1 MRASTSV
8 HRLAVALAS
17 LAGLAGA
24 CAPRPTGTPWAH
36 VEEVTPGFLVA
47 STAADPSLAVDRGG
61 RVALTWVTRD
71 TAGAGADAWASVSA
85 DSGGHWS
92 EPVRLNPL
100 PGTVSSFSESRPV
113 AAWGRDGLLVAAW
126 AAKRSRA
133 QGTGDDMAARVSI
146 DGGRSWGTLHIVND
160 DHVDPTSGY
169 HGFAAADVL
178 PDGRPI
184 VAWIDGRSSA
194 GLADEP
200 ELAEIYAS
208 TSADGGVTWSPDIW
222 IAADVCACCRIAMR
236 SAQRLNGAIDVAV
249 AYRGATN
256 GLRDPRVV
264 VSRDAARRFVL
275 DTLIS
280 VDRWKLPGC
289 PSVGSAMTLEN
300 GGGHYFW
307 YTGES
312 PADSLLPGRPL
323 PGLYLVPWRV
333 EVGAAGPKRDIGDSL
348 GNASRPMLA
357 SLGRGT
363 LLGAIGE
370 SPGAVGRKV
379 LALRRLEP
387 DGSLT
392 PWLFLGSGVK
402 SGTIAAR
409 VEQGAWA
416 AWTEPGDGGPRVRVA
431 KLSVR

>member
-1 MRASTSV
+1 MRASTSA
-8 HRLAVALAS
+8 HRLATAALL
-17 LAGLAGA
+17 LAGMLPA
-24 CAPRPTGTPWAH
+24 CAPRPSGTPWAR
-36 VEEVTPGFLVA
+36 VREVTPAFLTA
-47 STAADPSLAVDRGG
+47 ATAADPALAVDRGG
-61 RVALTWVTRD
+61 RLALTWVTRD
-71 TAGAGADAWASVSA
+71 STGADAWASVSA
-85 DSGGHWS
+85 DSGAHWS
-92 EPVRLNPL
+92 RPERLNPL
-100 PGTVSSFSESRPV
+100 PGTVSSYPESRPV
-113 AAWGRDGLLVAAW
+113 TAWGRDGLLVAAW
-126 AAKRSRA
+126 ASARPARLGS
-133 QGTGDDMAARVSI
+133 GDDLAARVSD
-146 DGGRSWGTLHIVND
+146 DGGRSWGAMHLLND
-160 DHVDPTSGY
+160 DRVDPTSGY

-184 VAWIDGRSSA
+184 VAWIDGRASA
-194 GLADEP
+194 GLTDEP

-222 IAADVCACCRIAMR
+222 IADDVCACCRIALR

-256 GLRDPRVV
+256 DLRDPRVV
-264 VSRDAARRFVL
+264 VSHDGGRRFVL

-289 PSVGSAMTLEN
+289 PSVGPALTLEN
-300 GGGHYFW
+300 GAGHYFW

-333 EVGAAGPKRDIGDSL
+333 EVGAAGPKRELGDSL
-348 GNASRPMLA
+348 ANASHPMLA

-370 SPGAVGRKV
+370 SPGAAGRKV

-387 DGSLT
+387 DGTLT

-402 SGTIAAR
+402 SGAI
-409 VEQGAWA
+409 VGSGEQGAWA
-416 AWTEPGDGGPRVRVA
+416 AWAEPGDAGPRVRVA
-431 KLSVR
+431 RLSVR

>member
-1 MRASTSV
+1 MRAMTSA
-8 HRLAVALAS
+8 HRLAAAVALA
-17 LAGLAGA
+17 LAPLAA
-24 CAPRPTGTPWAH
+24 CAPRPSGTPWAR
-36 VEEVTPGFLVA
+36 VMEATPSFLAGVTAG
-47 STAADPSLAVDRGG
+47 DPSLAVDRGG

-71 TAGAGADAWASVSA
+71 SAGVGADAWLSVSA
-85 DSGGHWS
+85 DSGHHWS
-92 EPVRLNPL
+92 DPTRLNVA
-100 PGTVSSFSESRPV
+100 PGMVSSYPESRPV

-126 AAKRSRA
+126 ASKRAPR
-133 QGTGDDMAARVSI
+133 QGNGDDLATRVSP
-146 DGGRSWGTLHIVND
+146 DGGRTWGTMHLVNGD
-160 DHVDPTSGY
+160 RDDPTSGY
-169 HGFAAADVL
+169 HGFAAVDVL

-184 VAWIDGRSSA
+184 VAWIDGRASA

-200 ELAEIYAS
+200 ALAEIYAS
-208 TSADGGVTWSPDIW
+208 TSADGGVTWSQDAW
-222 IAADVCACCRIAMR
+222 LAGDVCACCRIAMR

-256 GLRDPRVV
+256 DLRDPRVV
-264 VSRDAARRFVL
+264 VSHDGARRFVL

-289 PSVGSAMTLEN
+289 PSVGPVLTLEN

-312 PADSLLPGRPL
+312 PADSVLPGRPV

-333 EVGAAGPKRDIGDSL
+333 EVGATGPKRELGDSL
-348 GNASRPMLA
+348 GNASRPMIA
-357 SLGRGT
+357 TLGRGT

-370 SPGAVGRKV
+370 SPGAAGRRV

-387 DGSLT
+387 DGSIT

-402 SGTIAAR
+402 SGAIATHG
-409 VEQGAWA
+409 EQGAWA
-416 AWTEPGDGGPRVRVA
+416 AWTEPGGEGPRVRVA
-431 KLSVR
+431 RLSVR

>member
-1 MRASTSV
+1 MRASTPTR
-8 HRLAVALAS
+8 RLAAACALLSALLAS
-17 LAGLAGA
+17 CG
-24 CAPRPTGTPWAH
+24 PRPSGVPWAH
-36 VEEVTPGFLVA
+36 VRETTPTFL
-47 STAADPSLAVDRGG
+47 STALAADPSLAVDRSG

-71 TAGAGADAWASVSA
+71 SSGEAGDAWLSVSA
-85 DSGGHWS
+85 DSGTHWS
-92 EPVRLNPL
+92 APARLNPA
-100 PGTVSSFSESRPV
+100 PGTVSSYPESRPV
-113 AAWGRDGLLVAAW
+113 AAWGRDGSIVAAW
-126 AAKRSRA
+126 ASTRTPH
-133 QGTGDDMAARVSI
+133 QGTGDDLAARVSA
-146 DGGRSWGTLHIVND
+146 DGGRTWSPMHIVND

-169 HGFAAADVL
+169 HGFAAVDVL

-184 VAWIDGRSSA
+184 VAWIDGRASA

-200 ELAEIYAS
+200 ALAEIYAS
-208 TSADGGVTWSPDIW
+208 TTSDGGATWSPDLW
-222 IAADVCACCRIAMR
+222 LADDVCACCRITMK

-256 GLRDPRVV
+256 DLRDPRVV
-264 VSRDAARRFVL
+264 VSHDGARRFVL

-289 PSVGSAMTLEN
+289 PSVGPALTLEN

-333 EVGAAGPKRDIGDSL
+333 EVGATGPKRELSDSL
-348 GNASRPMLA
+348 GEASRPMLA

-363 LLGAIGE
+363 LLGAIGV
-370 SPGAVGRKV
+370 SPGAAGRKV

-387 DGSLT
+387 DGALT
-392 PWLFLGSGVK
+392 PWLFLGSGVR
-402 SGTIAAR
+402 SGAIAAHG
-409 VEQGAWA
+409 EQGAWA

-431 KLSVR
+431 RLSVR

>member
-1 MRASTSV
+1 MRVSTIAC
-8 HRLAVALAS
+8 RRAAMLALLPGL
-17 LAGLAGA
+17 LAG
-24 CAPRPTGTPWAH
+24 CAPRPSGTPWAR
-36 VEEVTPGFLVA
+36 VREATPAFLVA
-47 STAADPSLAVDRGG
+47 ATAADPSLAVDRGG

-71 TAGAGADAWASVSA
+71 SAGADAWLSVSA
-85 DSGGHWS
+85 DSGSHWS
-92 EPVRLNPL
+92 EPARLNPFQ
-100 PGTVSSFSESRPV
+100 GMVSSFPESRPV

-126 AAKRSRA
+126 AATRTSR
-133 QGTGDDMAARVSI
+133 QGTGDDMAARVSA
-146 DGGRSWGTLHIVND
+146 DGGRSWGAMHLVND
-160 DHVDPTSGY
+160 DRVDPTSGY
-169 HGFAAADVL
+169 HGFAAVDVL

-184 VAWIDGRSSA
+184 VAWIDGRASA

-208 TSADGGVTWSPDIW
+208 TSADGGVTWSPDVW
-222 IAADVCACCRIAMR
+222 IAGDVCACCRIAMR
-236 SAQRLNGAIDVAV
+236 SAQRLNGTIDVAV

-256 GLRDPRVV
+256 QLRDPRVV
-264 VSRDAARRFVL
+264 VSHDAGRRFML

-289 PSVGSAMTLEN
+289 PSVGPVLTLEN

-312 PADSLLPGRPL
+312 PADSLLPGRPM

-333 EVGAAGPKRDIGDSL
+333 EVGAVGPKRGIADSL
-348 GNASRPMLA
+348 EGASRPMIA

-363 LLGAIGE
+363 LLGAIGGT
-370 SPGAVGRKV
+370 PGAAGRKV

-387 DGSLT
+387 DGTLT

-402 SGTIAAR
+402 SGAIAAR
-409 VEQGAWA
+409 GEQGAWA
-416 AWTEPGDGGPRVRVA
+416 AWAEPGDGGPRVRVA
-431 KLSVR
+431 WLSAK